1 MLSAYFVGQVGARN
15 MASRFENMAKAGEE
29 EAAKRREEEK
39 SKREAREK
47 AEREKQEK
55 AEQERLARL
64 AEQEAQRAPVGC
76 VSVVVGWL
84 VYFVTNIWDAARL
97 SVYTVT

>member
-76 VSVVVGWL
+76 VSVMVSL
-84 VYFVTNIWDAARL
+84 KA
-97 SVYTVT
+97 TVIILPKIYLNLMVILRS